1 MENRIKTD
9 TLDSGIGRRFIR
21 DQSGA
26 TAIEYALI
34 AGSIGIVIV
43 ASVAS
48 VGDELVNIFTAVAGI
63 F

>member
-1 MENRIKTD
+1 MENRIKTE
-9 TLDSGIGRRFIR
+9 TLDSGIGRRFTR

>member
-1 MENRIKTD
+1 MENRIKTEI
-9 TLDSGIGRRFIR
+9 LDSGIGRRFTR

-34 AGSIGIVIV
+34 AGGISIVIV
-43 ASVAS
+43 ASVAG

>member
-9 TLDSGIGRRFIR
+9 TLDSGIGRRFTR

>member
-1 MENRIKTD
+1 MENRIKTE
-9 TLDSGIGRRFIR
+9 TLDSGIGRRFTR

-48 VGDELVNIFTAVAGI
+48 VGDELVNIFTAVAGM